1 MFCVAVCARRRNARR
16 AALAPRRGAQPEHGR
31 TPLPTDTDTK
41 IAPALLAL
49 GGWAEAEWFGPSV
62 LSDPEV
68 IAFEFPKLPGARKQA
83 FHVVYRTRSEPPSR
97 KKGTKVAEEP
107 RRPPRRTAG
116 KLAALLEDAG
126 AVRTVASS
134 RDRFLFDTGAVLF
147 FAEVPSAKLKQ
158 RSANKLRQELLAI
171 GFSACVLIVQ
181 KDLTTLMLW
190 PSSEAGIRAFVD
202 AAMPEHRIHP
212 AFGTDA
218 PPSPKLLGTSARGGV
233 AGKRDADREAKLL
246 RQVADLQSKV
256 DALSRARSA
265 QGALEQLGLDDAR
278 LKSMLKLLHPDK
290 HANSEAANEA
300 AKWLNS
306 MRDLLK
312 GR

>member
-158 RSANKLRQELLAI
+158 RSANKLRQELVAI

-181 KDLTTLMLW
+181 KDLTTLMLCRHRRQASGRSW
-190 PSSEAGIRAFVD
+190 MPQCLSIGYIRRLGRTLRPRRSFS
-202 AAMPEHRIHP
+202 
-212 AFGTDA
+212 A
-218 PPSPKLLGTSARGGV
+218 PRQEGV
-233 AGKRDADREAKLL
+233 SRENGMRTGKPNCFDRLPIC
-246 RQVADLQSKV
+246 
-256 DALSRARSA
+256 RARS
-265 QGALEQLGLDDAR
+265 
-278 LKSMLKLLHPDK
+278 MP
-290 HANSEAANEA
+290 
-300 AKWLNS
+300 
-306 MRDLLK
+306 
-312 GR
+312 